1 MPEIKEIIQKLQ
13 EEAKSKKESKL
24 LLNILRVLS
33 TYYGVLWLSELY
45 GDLIKFYSYFDWPI
59 DFDVKDLNRAVEK
72 LENFGLIVS
81 EIRFKAGYSKE
92 VRKEKFIQLK
102 NMHEVVS
109 ILSNDEYYM
118 RFQNRTISPAR

>member
-13 EEAKSKKESKL
+13 EEAESKKESKL

-59 DFDVKDLNRAVEK
+59 DFDVKELNRAVEK
-72 LENFGLIVS
+72 LENIGLIVS

-118 RFQNRTISPAR
+118 RFQNRTISPTR